1 MYLGN
6 KQQIKRLPSSNK
18 IKFTM
23 RSEDEIK
30 VLEHAMYESLNSTY
44 SIKQFVYIR
53 IVSIYFVYYKYL
65 QVNCNYNA

>member
-1 MYLGN
+1 
-6 KQQIKRLPSSNK
+6 
-18 IKFTM
+18 M